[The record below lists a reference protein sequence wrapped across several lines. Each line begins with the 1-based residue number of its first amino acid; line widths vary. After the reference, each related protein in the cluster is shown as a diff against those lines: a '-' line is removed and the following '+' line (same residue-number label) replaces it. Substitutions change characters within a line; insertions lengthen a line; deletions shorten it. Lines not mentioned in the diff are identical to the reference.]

1 MSNAHDSVRQK
12 IDTFVRELVGD
23 SRNSPQRTRCPAR
36 TRYFILDIL
45 GAKLLK
51 QSVDNTSGDRME
63 VQTNGEKSTYYFEI
77 SKAIE
82 GYKRQG
88 IN

>member
-1 MSNAHDSVRQK
+1 M
-12 IDTFVRELVGD
+12 
-23 SRNSPQRTRCPAR
+23 
-36 TRYFILDIL
+36 L

-63 VQTNGEKSTYYFEI
+63 VQTNVEKNTFYFEI

-88 IN
+88 N

>member
-1 MSNAHDSVRQK
+1 MNSIVK
-12 IDTFVRELVGD
+12 KGD
-23 SRNSPQRTRCPAR
+23 CKSCQTAWPVIRVTEE
-36 TRYFILDIL
+36 YFILDML

-51 QSVDNTSGDRME
+51 QSVDNTNCLCDRME

-77 SKAIE
+77 SKVIE
-82 GYKRQG
+82 GYKRSG

>member
-1 MSNAHDSVRQK
+1 M
-12 IDTFVRELVGD
+12 
-23 SRNSPQRTRCPAR
+23 
-36 TRYFILDIL
+36 L

-63 VQTNGEKSTYYFEI
+63 VHTNGEKSTYYFEI

-82 GYKRQG
+82 GYKRQV

>member
-1 MSNAHDSVRQK
+1 M
-12 IDTFVRELVGD
+12 
-23 SRNSPQRTRCPAR
+23 
-36 TRYFILDIL
+36 L

-63 VQTNGEKSTYYFEI
+63 VQTNGEKSTYYLEI
-77 SKAIE
+77 SKTIE
-82 GYKRQG
+82 GYNRQG